1 MVTQEAGVV
10 RGSALWR
17 NRDFMLLW
25 SGQAVSSLGTAMTQ
39 TAYPLLVWDL
49 THSAALVGLVGG
61 IGTLPYLLLS
71 LIVGALIDRW
81 DRKRVMILCDTGRA
95 LNLASVLIALFLGRL
110 TGVQICLNT
119 LIEGTFF
126 VFFNLA
132 EVACLP
138 RVVNNAQLPL
148 ATAQNEATMGTT
160 ALIGPL
166 LGGALYSLRQF
177 LPFLADAVSY
187 AASVVTLS
195 LIHVPF
201 QQQHGGQRRKLWVE
215 IHEGFFWLWHQPVLR
230 FMALITGVLNFIN
243 GGLTPILLVLVKQQQ
258 GSSLLY
264 GTILTIGGIGAIVG
278 SLLGAPLQRRLRL
291 GPVVIVILWV
301 NALVFPCYALVQHP
315 LLLGLISAIIFVC
328 GPIYNVAQLS
338 YRLALIPD
346 ELQGRVNSVYR
357 LLAFGFLPLGW
368 SLTGLLIQW
377 FQVVPAILFLSACGL
392 LLAVLASMNS
402 HIINAGSKREE
413 QVWHE
418 HEGEN

>member
-1 MVTQEAGVV
+1 
-10 RGSALWR
+10 
-17 NRDFMLLW
+17 
-25 SGQAVSSLGTAMTQ
+25 MTQ